1 MYLYIHSPATVFA
14 AQVNQTV
21 FSYPLMQIAFDGVT
35 TGAYTDIK
43 EGMTVMIGTS
53 AGLDNLGRVR
63 VRKSAAGTVASSTVL
78 NVSRSSRGTG
88 DGELNLAN
96 DVYITVLDQY
106 LVWGVHPYITDTGV
120 IYKDGEIPFNINY
133 AHRPKANI
141 GGDVLKIVDVGV
153 TEADIYFDGQYSYV
167 SHPDAVAS
175 GVVTYAWS
183 FPGCTPST
191 SSDATPGM
199 VEVPLGKRH
208 VSLTV
213 TDSNGVT
220 HTSRALVVVTN
231 EDDPDLIKYW
241 SVDSWTEG
249 QQGQEIRIRVDQP
262 LSYATYPDSTD
273 VLICTSEHE
282 DQVGLAGREHML
294 FSGWLSEET
303 SRVDASER
311 GLINRLSFG
320 LADVAT
326 RLRELP
332 SFPDTVD
339 RKSTPTNWMEMEG
352 ANPDRFVHY
361 RLDWHT
367 TALTRA
373 DFYPSGYAD
382 NYAFTTLSSSGSN
395 MFEDITWITG
405 ATAHLITCDIYGALW
420 MMQDPQITPTAAQNA
435 ALSVGIERDTTS
447 RLTLEPRQWSG
458 YGYTHQRT
466 PRTHFNWGEALLT
479 STANMSNNLTI
490 YTAHVVAPGFSPGQG
505 AGEDNTTQQIV
516 KNVNELRMR
525 VGNIYRARQNALK
538 SNFQIDLIPM
548 RAAIHPANMEW
559 ITMSLTSGQ
568 AGYRGRTMTN
578 QRVLPITIEYDV
590 DVSRG
595 IRKPRLS
602 VELEVTDGTPA
613 TAYTP
618 KSDQPS
624 DWSFNIPDIDFGE
637 FVYPIPEWTWTDFP
651 SYATPVKFVAAEI
664 TAEGSIA
671 RATAWVQATG
681 ECNWEDVGN
690 NLTGIISCVRGDPYN
705 YGWRWVTTTTGLW
718 KCENFWTPT
727 AADVTWTLV
736 ASNLSMFGNADY
748 VAHHFLMSINRRGYI
763 FCRSGSRGYAV
774 SFNYGASW
782 TTGLITSADTNG
794 TYGTWVYDANWGNA
808 DIDQYNNGVLYA
820 GYARWNSAVGGYQAR
835 ARGIAKSTDWGVT
848 WFTVLD
854 QSFGYNQK
862 RAITVNVPYMR
873 VGGVPNTHADGQ
885 QLVYATAG
893 TTSGDNHDTFFRSVN
908 GGGSWSGIYGANYGN
923 SAPAL
928 FGIHSYTL
936 DASFMTRIWT
946 QSGTA
951 RMHFTQDEWSS
962 FAGMFALGGG
972 RGALLGMNGWPTNPY
987 IMLYFGSIGLRFCY
1001 LDTATSVDLLA
1012 LHWPYATNK
1021 TVIYADM
1028 DLSDYIPPA

>member
-1 MYLYIHSPATVFA
+1 MAALTNDQYTYWESLPQDFPLYLYIHSPATVFA

-21 FSYPLMQIAFDGVT
+21 FSYPLMQITFDSVT

-43 EGMTVMIGTS
+43 EGMTVLIGTS

-63 VRKSAAGTVASSTVL
+63 VRKSAAGTVATSTVL

-106 LVWGVHPYITDTGV
+106 LIWSVPPYITDTGV

-141 GGDVLKIVDVGV
+141 GGDVLKVVDVGV
-153 TEADIYFDGQYSYV
+153 TEADVYFDGQYSMRF
-167 SHPDAVAS
+167 HPDATS
-175 GVVTYAWS
+175 TLTYSWD

-191 SSDATPGM
+191 SSSATPGL

-220 HTSRALVVVTN
+220 HTSRALVVVTD

-241 SVDSWTEG
+241 AVDSWTEG

-262 LSYATYPDSTD
+262 LSYVTYPDSTD

-294 FSGWLSEET
+294 FSGWLSEEVT
-303 SRVDASER
+303 RVEASER
-311 GLINRLSFG
+311 GLVSRLSFG

-373 DFYPSGYAD
+373 DFYPSGYGD
-382 NYAFTTLSSSGSN
+382 NYAFTTLSSSGSD

-420 MMQDPQITPTAAQNA
+420 MRQDPQITPTAAQNA
-435 ALSVGIERDTTS
+435 ALSIGIERDTTS

-516 KNVNELRMR
+516 KSVNELRMR

-548 RAAIHPANMEW
+548 RSAIHPANMEW
-559 ITMSLTSGQ
+559 VTMTLNSGQ
-568 AGYRGRTMTN
+568 SGYRGRTLTS
-578 QRVLPITIEYDV
+578 QRVLPIAIEYDV

-595 IRKPRLS
+595 IRRPRLS
-602 VELEVTDGTPA
+602 VEVEVTDGTPA
-613 TAYTP
+613 TPYTP
-618 KSDQPS
+618 KSNDLS
-624 DWSFNIPDIDFGE
+624 DWSFNIPDIDFGD
-637 FVYPIPEWTWTDFP
+637 FVYPIPEFYP
-651 SYATPVKFVAAEI
+651 
-664 TAEGSIA
+664 
-671 RATAWVQATG
+671 
-681 ECNWEDVGN
+681 
-690 NLTGIISCVRGDPYN
+690 
-705 YGWRWVTTTTGLW
+705 YGWDFGLI
-718 KCENFWTPT
+718 EGG
-727 AADVTWTLV
+727 D
-736 ASNLSMFGNADY
+736 
-748 VAHHFLMSINRRGYI
+748 II
-763 FCRSGSRGYAV
+763 YAV
-774 SFNYGASW
+774 SDDGYLWRTDQWQTASAFGGPQNWTPVAAGVTGAVQQFVVDAFSPGYPGGGNIVGGAVNGIIVTNSGVYHMESLNSASPVATLVSTHRRTDGLHSIDSSYGTKWRAILFSAYPDGCYVRHSEDMETWSIEEPYGSGAFGLDVAHSHPGAWVSSKTAGEALTSGLESPSWEYTVDFTVESGLWVADNYGGGTPVRVDGVGW
-782 TTGLITSADTNG
+782 PSADGGSYRGQRLMLDSPGGFDPAITLTQMEVVWEVTDG
-794 TYGTWVYDANWGNA
+794 TPYSPAT
-808 DIDQYNNGVLYA
+808 
-820 GYARWNSAVGGYQAR
+820 
-835 ARGIAKSTDWGVT
+835 
-848 WFTVLD
+848 
-854 QSFGYNQK
+854 GYNVAHLYFLGSGASPNNQQTP
-862 RAITVNVPYMR
+862 AENSPYAETIR
-873 VGGVPNTHADGQ
+873 T
-885 QLVYATAG
+885 
-893 TTSGDNHDTFFRSVN
+893 DTFDHDGYTGVFSV
-908 GGGSWSGIYGANYGN
+908 WWEEFATGA
-923 SAPAL
+923 APEIVVKSITIR
-928 FGIHSYTL
+928 G
-936 DASFMTRIWT
+936 
-946 QSGTA
+946 
-951 RMHFTQDEWSS
+951 
-962 FAGMFALGGG
+962 LGV
-972 RGALLGMNGWPTNPY
+972 NPY
-987 IMLYFGSIGLRFCY
+987 L
-1001 LDTATSVDLLA
+1001 
-1012 LHWPYATNK
+1012 
-1021 TVIYADM
+1021 
-1028 DLSDYIPPA
+1028 